1 MKARRVILSGG
12 KAGATDRTTLSSA
25 DASDRIIHRPQ
36 LHSCPKRVVG
46 SLTRSSS
53 GFRMT
58 FISEG
63 AASIGTM
70 KSFSMTERL
79 YYHDSFLYNF
89 EAEVRELSEGAKPAL
104 FLDRTAFYPTSG
116 GQVFDTGVISTEN
129 ETLKVTEVADAED
142 GRVIHYLEAPPR
154 EIKPGTKIH
163 GQIDATRRRD
173 HMQQH
178 SGQHV
183 LSAAFVR
190 RFDVHTVSFH
200 MADDYCSI
208 DLDTTALSKAQ
219 IEEAERLANEIILEN
234 RPVEIRFVT
243 QEEAGKLG
251 LRKIPVADRDE
262 LRIIDIRDFDL
273 SACGGTHV
281 NQTGQIGCILLRK
294 AERVRQGW
302 RVEFVAGQRAVATA
316 RRDFTALTEA
326 AGLFSAHIYD
336 VPQQA
341 RKSLDEIRA
350 LRKQREQ
357 SLEELAEAQATAIL
371 SETPET
377 DDRKLVIRTFADRE
391 MNFLKLLAQKLTR
404 LAPNTVSLLAT
415 TSPQPSLVFAQ
426 SVGQPF
432 DMGVLMKET
441 LAKLGG
447 RGGGSKDMAQGG
459 LPNSDLV
466 SAALEHASAALR

>member
-1 MKARRVILSGG
+1 MNLLAM
-12 KAGATDRTTLSSA
+12 TD
-25 DASDRIIHRPQ
+25 
-36 LHSCPKRVVG
+36 
-46 SLTRSSS
+46 
-53 GFRMT
+53 
-58 FISEG
+58 
-63 AASIGTM
+63 
-70 KSFSMTERL
+70 RL
-79 YYHDSFLYNF
+79 YYQDSFLYDF
-89 EAEVRELSEGAKPAL
+89 EAEVSELQANPKPAL
-104 FLDRTAFYPTSG
+104 LLNRTAFYPTSG
-116 GQVFDTGVISTEN
+116 GQIFDTGVISTEN
-129 ETLKVTEVADAED
+129 EKLKVTDVADGED
-142 GRVIHYLEAPPR
+142 GRVIHYLEAPPK
-154 EIKPGTKIH
+154 EIKPGTRIH

-190 RFDVHTVSFH
+190 RFDLHTVSFH

-208 DLDTTALSKAQ
+208 DLDTPTLTRTQ

-234 RPVEIRFVT
+234 RPVKIRFVT
-243 QEEAGKLG
+243 REEAGMLG

-294 AERVRQGW
+294 AEKVRQGW
-302 RVEFVAGQRAVATA
+302 RVEFVAGQRAVASA
-316 RRDFTALTEA
+316 RHDFTTLTETA
-326 AGLFSAHIYD
+326 ALFSAHIYD

-357 SLEELAEAQATAIL
+357 SLEELAEAQAAAIL
-371 SETPET
+371 AETPET
-377 DDRKLVIRTFADRE
+377 NGRKLVMRTFADRE
-391 MNFLKLLAQKLTR
+391 MTFLKLLAQKLTR
-404 LAPNTVSLLAT
+404 LAPNTLALLAA
-415 TSPQPSLVFAQ
+415 TSPQPSVVFAQ
-426 SVGQPF
+426 SAGQHF
-432 DMGVLMKET
+432 DMGALMKET

-459 LPNSDLV
+459 LPNSDAI
-466 SAALEHASAALR
+466 AAAVEHAGTAVRQ